1 MRNEVQ
7 QFVPR
12 GLGMGKEEL
21 GDRAGM
27 ARQQFSVRATTEM
40 VVNLLANLLGG
51 EFLMT
56 KRRPEV
62 NTDQACDLS
71 DLQPH
76 AAVKQEVTGDA
87 RRGVV
92 PVAPLKEL
100 KRCVKNGTLFVAQ
113 AFRPNLC
120 PVQPLFERL
129 TFRGHAN
136 ASLAVASPAA
146 EV

>member
-1 MRNEVQ
+1 MRDEVQ

-76 AAVKQEVTGDA
+76 AAV
-87 RRGVV
+87 GVV
-92 PVAPLKEL
+92 PPVARKRGGFQVFVVRSSGELTPLPAKDGSVL
-100 KRCVKNGTLFVAQ
+100 VPGFDRSRSRLPNGLGEKGVLST
-113 AFRPNLC
+113 
-120 PVQPLFERL
+120 
-129 TFRGHAN
+129 
-136 ASLAVASPAA
+136 
-146 EV
+146 